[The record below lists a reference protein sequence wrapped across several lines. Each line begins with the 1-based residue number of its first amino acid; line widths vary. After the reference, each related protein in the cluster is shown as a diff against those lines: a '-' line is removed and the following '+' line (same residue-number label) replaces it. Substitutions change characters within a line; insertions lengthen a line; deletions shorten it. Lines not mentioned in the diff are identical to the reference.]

1 MRSVSA
7 LVSASILAIVGLATP
22 VGAVELITN
31 GGFETGNF
39 TPTPDNPTYDTITQ
53 GGPQD
58 LTGWTVGNSL
68 VWGVNTTDIN
78 PHAGNGFVDLTG
90 IGDTIPHGILN
101 QTISTIVGQQYTF
114 SIFETQDF
122 STSIVGFTVS
132 ANNVPLTLS
141 GTPGF
146 WADNSGRDATYGQMT
161 GTFTAADTST
171 TISIGSI
178 QFGSTV
184 FMIGLDDASVTGPV
198 AAVPG
203 PVVGAGLPGLML
215 AFGGLIAWARRRSHH
230 IAA

>member
-1 MRSVSA
+1 MRQASVILSA
-7 LVSASILAIVGLATP
+7 LVLGLTAAP
-22 VGAVELITN
+22 LSAVELIIN
-31 GGFETGNF
+31 GGFEAGNF
-39 TPTPDNPTYDTITQ
+39 TPTPGNPTYDTITQ

-78 PHAGNGFVDLTG
+78 PHAGTGFVDLTG

-132 ANNVPLTLS
+132 ANGVPLTLS

-161 GTFTAADTST
+161 GVFTATSNST

-178 QFGSTV
+178 VFGSTV
-184 FMIGLDDASVTGPV
+184 FMIGLDDVSVTGP

-203 PVVGAGLPGLML
+203 PIAGAGLPGLI
-215 AFGGLIAWARRRSHH
+215 AACGGLLGWWRRRQQS
-230 IAA
+230 A